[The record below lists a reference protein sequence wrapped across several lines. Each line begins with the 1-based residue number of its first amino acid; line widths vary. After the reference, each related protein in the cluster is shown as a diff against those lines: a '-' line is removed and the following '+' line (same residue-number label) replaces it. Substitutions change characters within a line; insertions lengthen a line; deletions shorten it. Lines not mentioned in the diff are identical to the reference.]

1 MEELPHN
8 AILYADSNRGRYIP
22 QHFAES
28 IDLDAVTL
36 DGMAAEAI
44 AECLG
49 IVRQGPDAD
58 GYWDAWH
65 DLELHLTI
73 TEKKSGKAWHLFQ
86 DGDLWLVPA

>member
-1 MEELPHN
+1 MEKPADT
-8 AILYADSNRGRYIP
+8 AILFASDCRGIYIP
-22 QHFAES
+22 QHFVET
-28 IDLDAVTL
+28 LDRSAVTL
-36 DGMAAEAI
+36 DGMAPESI
-44 AECLG
+44 AECLD

-73 TEKKSGKAWHLFQ
+73 TEKRTGKSWHLWQ